1 MKKDHY
7 TAKSQD
13 YFSNIRVDIVSLIPS
28 NPHQKILEI
37 GAGSGNTLVHI
48 KENKI
53 AEEVMG
59 VELMKIPGSNQEN
72 ALIDKFQIANIENE
86 DIFASEEYFDVILC
100 ADVLEHLIDPWSAV
114 DKISRYLKK
123 DGLLIISIPN
133 LREWKTLFKVVFRGE
148 FNYKTGGGI
157 MDRTHLRFF
166 CKKNVSGL
174 LTTKHLDPI
183 YSKPNFMLKVVPE
196 GRKRRILNLLSF
208 GLFENFLTVQY
219 LFIAKKK

>member
-28 NPHQKILEI
+28 NPRQKILEI

-72 ALIDKFQIANIENE
+72 AIIDKFQIANIENE
-86 DIFASEEYFDVILC
+86 DILASEEYFDVILC

-114 DKISRYLKK
+114 DRISRYLKK

-148 FNYKTGGGI
+148 FNYKIGGGI

-166 CKKNVSGL
+166 CKKNVSSL
-174 LTTKHLDPI
+174 LTTKYLEPI

-196 GRKRRILNLLSF
+196 GRKRRILNLLSLR
-208 GLFENFLTVQY
+208 LFENFLTVQY